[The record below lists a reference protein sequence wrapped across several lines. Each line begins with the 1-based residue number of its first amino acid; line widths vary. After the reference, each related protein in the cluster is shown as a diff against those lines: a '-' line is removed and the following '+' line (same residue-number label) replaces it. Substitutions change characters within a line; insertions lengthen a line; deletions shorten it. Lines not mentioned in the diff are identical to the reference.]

1 MHGWQARCP
10 SIPPRIPPIRPTD
23 RNSITS
29 HIVDSWT
36 TARCPPVGCRWVRP
50 ELDQPASRPHP
61 VVRMW
66 PWRWPVRSPFTPR
79 SRCWWF
85 SCRSGCCRRRLPSR
99 LRLQWSSN
107 RPHRWR
113 LPRHLRLCRR
123 RPPRRRSC
131 SPSRQPNHRNRPK
144 PFRRPSRRPRR
155 RFSRSRHP
163 RRNRSRRQFRLRL
176 LRLRRYLRHRPR
188 RGRRLGRHPA
198 NRLGRDRPAPAPPLL
213 CRHSRPRP
221 RKRPRRQRRPL
232 RPVRPWAR
240 SAATGAAR
248 SSRGCRPTIR
258 IPMRPGAAATR
269 AAQSCASP

>member
-29 HIVDSWT
+29 HIVDPAT
-36 TARCPPVGCRWVRP
+36 TARYPPVGSRRVRP
-50 ELDQPASRPHP
+50 ERDQAASRPRP
-61 VVRMW
+61 DVRMW
-66 PWRWPVRSPFTPR
+66 RWRWPVRSPFTPR

-113 LPRHLRLCRR
+113 LRRHLRLCRR

-131 SPSRQPNHRNRPK
+131 SQSRRPNPRNRRNPN
-144 PFRRPSRRPRR
+144 PCRRPSRRPRR
-155 RFSRSRHP
+155 RFSRSR
-163 RRNRSRRQFRLRL
+163 RQFRLRL
-176 LRLRRYLRHRPR
+176 RLRRHRHRNLRHRPR

-213 CRHSRPRP
+213 CRHSRPRR
-221 RKRPRRQRRPL
+221 RKRPHRQRRPPRRL
-232 RPVRPWAR
+232 RP
-240 SAATGAAR
+240 
-248 SSRGCRPTIR
+248 
-258 IPMRPGAAATR
+258 R
-269 AAQSCASP
+269 A